1 MVCLGI
7 LMLIFD
13 IVAIIA
19 IVKHREYL
27 FQVRSRLLI
36 CGLYAALLFIVSLHY
51 ALSLDSNLSIFFVII
66 QEFLKI
72 SVFWYV
78 VFFYIKNA
86 FDFSVENSR
95 HFVKILKISMIVFLI
110 LFGLAL
116 VFWMIFRW
124 TKVIIISPW
133 KDDVWMIYRII
144 TLILIVWIILS
155 GVIVQQKVLKKAD
168 ALIQEASSPK
178 MDFDE
183 FQSLNMKD
191 SSSNDVGK
199 YYITSSVIRR
209 KHAIVDSLK

>member
-36 CGLYAALLFIVSLHY
+36 CGLYGALLFIVSLHY

-95 HFVKILKISMIVFLI
+95 HFVKILKISMIAFLI

-178 MDFDE
+178 IDFDE

-191 SSSNDVGK
+191 SSSYDAGK